1 MGNIAIQPILWE
13 PKYSTCI
20 INPKY
25 KQDIKYI
32 NIVMNR
38 VVKIK
43 KEGKHKTI
51 RVNDII
57 KKIPESKRKY
67 VYNLLTDRKLN
78 SKYVEN
84 LGISSNGLIYLE
96 NYFDYYYKEGIWLLP
111 EINRFISQLNF
122 EIFKKTGYKL
132 SYSKSGLYDKDGNK
146 KNAIPHFNF
155 IDKQTLTGIINRKD
169 KRIQIIKEYLLQRGK
184 SLSGEGSSHKAT
196 QKIVSALNHI
206 IKSAD
211 IKILIDLAHG
221 DLTWM
226 RGIISANNITYIGN
240 DVSKINLKDK
250 NLKLFR
256 GSMSDKK
263 HMKKIRDLW
272 KKTPGNTIILCR
284 EVFQHMDHHEV
295 KDALNNIKQFTR
307 DKNHDKV
314 LFLATNY
321 IYQCELFNSVVIFS
335 GGTNNRNLFLKP
347 WSLPP
352 TCTIDDTHNKISYTT
367 SAQKSISIWSIDGAF
382 KSIGCKGEKLE
393 KRQEKERR
401 LHMQGI
407 QERNRIRG
415 LRLLP

>member
-1 MGNIAIQPILWE
+1 
-13 PKYSTCI
+13 
-20 INPKY
+20 
-25 KQDIKYI
+25 
-32 NIVMNR
+32 MNR

-51 RVNDII
+51 RVDDII
-57 KKIPESKRKY
+57 KKESKIPQSKKKY

-78 SKYVEN
+78 SRYVEN

-111 EINRFISQLNF
+111 EINRFISQLNL

-146 KNAIPHFNF
+146 KNIIPHFNF
-155 IDKQTLTGIINRKD
+155 IDKKILSRIINLKD
-169 KRIQIIKEYLLQRGK
+169 KRTQTVKEYLLKQGK

-211 IKILIDLAHG
+211 IKCLIDLAHG

-226 RGIISANNITYIGN
+226 RSIISANDITYIGN
-240 DVSKINLKDK
+240 DVSKINL
-250 NLKLFR
+250 NEPNVKLFR

-263 HMKKIRDLW
+263 HMKKIRELW

-295 KDALNNIKQFTR
+295 KDALNNIKQFTK
-307 DKNHDKV
+307 DKTHNKV
-314 LFLATNY
+314 FFMATNY

-335 GGTNNRNLFLKP
+335 GGTNNRNLFQKP

-352 TCTIDDTHNKISYTT
+352 TCTIDDTHNKITYTT
-367 SAQKSISIWSIDGAF
+367 SAQKSMSIWSIDGTF
-382 KSIGCKGEKLE
+382 KSIGCKGETLTK
-393 KRQEKERR
+393 KQEKEMR
-401 LHMQGI
+401 LHTQGI
-407 QERNRIRG
+407 HERNKTRG